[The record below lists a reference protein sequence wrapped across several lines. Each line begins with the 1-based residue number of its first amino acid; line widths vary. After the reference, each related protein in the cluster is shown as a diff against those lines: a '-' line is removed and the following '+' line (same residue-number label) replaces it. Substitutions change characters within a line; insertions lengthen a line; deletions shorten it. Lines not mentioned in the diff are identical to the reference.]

1 MNMQK
6 MRTSGRLGQA
16 IGNSAVAAA
25 AATIQINAARSVRGT
40 SHPVHF
46 KVSKGPDFTSGAIV
60 KSAPFN

>member
-1 MNMQK
+1 MNKQK
-6 MRTSGRLGQA
+6 MRTSDRLGRA
-16 IGNSAVAAA
+16 VGNSAVAAA

-46 KVSKGPDFTSGAIV
+46 KVSKGPDFTSGAIA